1 MPIHCLY
8 TNVSKS
14 NMLELFDFLCASLY
28 TLASE
33 YVEFIC
39 YKTVFI
45 LDTYKH
51 EFVYMYVDTFMHI
64 NAYIL
69 IYAVICMYLYI
80 NVYA

>member
-1 MPIHCLY
+1 
-8 TNVSKS
+8 
-14 NMLELFDFLCASLY
+14 MLELFDFLFASLY

-51 EFVYMYVDTFMHI
+51 VC
-64 NAYIL
+64 
-69 IYAVICMYLYI
+69 ICM
-80 NVYA
+80 